1 MKLARQYF
9 LELSPPQPTRCR
21 FIARKGA
28 WHGCTIAALSVG
40 DFKARKTLFEPI
52 LPENVSRV
60 SACNVYRDLL
70 EGESIEQFV
79 ARLAQELE
87 DEFQRFIPETVCA
100 FITEPVVGAVSKIHS
115 RRSVIHSML

>member
-9 LELSPPQPTRCR
+9 LELSPSQTTRYR
-21 FIARKGA
+21 FIAREGS

-40 DFKARKTLFEPI
+40 DFKARKTPFEPI

-60 SACNVYRDLL
+60 SACNAYRDLL
-70 EGESIEQFV
+70 EDESTEQYV

-87 DEFQRFIPETVCA
+87 DEFQKVGPETVCA
-100 FITEPVVGAVSKIHS
+100 FIAEPVVGSVSGQFS
-115 RRSVIHSML
+115 AELRY